1 MRSEAL
7 LACACACAA
16 AAADVTSLAFGG
28 DDDDDDDG
36 ALVASKSVTTGFSVD
51 RSVVSVAHTTLCS
64 TRDLFVIVRSK

>member
-16 AAADVTSLAFGG
+16 AADVTSLAFGG
-28 DDDDDDDG
+28 DDDDDDDDG

-51 RSVVSVAHTTLCS
+51 TSVVSVAHTTLCS